1 MAIAVN
7 SDNSEYEPPLQ
18 SSFAKSKSGSRVRFA
33 DPNSIDKMGTDM
45 QSVIKMIDLLQRL
58 SYEEE
63 ERGDKLEE
71 RLNKLETA
79 FKTQLN

>member
-1 MAIAVN
+1 
-7 SDNSEYEPPLQ
+7 
-18 SSFAKSKSGSRVRFA
+18 
-33 DPNSIDKMGTDM
+33 M

>member
-1 MAIAVN
+1 
-7 SDNSEYEPPLQ
+7 
-18 SSFAKSKSGSRVRFA
+18 
-33 DPNSIDKMGTDM
+33 MGTDM

-79 FKTQLN
+79 FKTQLNQKSGDITRVEVEKLIDDRLAKQG